1 MRSLAKITENGNFLY
16 ILEKTINFYEYYF
29 KHICSGGGIG
39 RRAWFRSMCSQE
51 RAGSTPVPSTLMKFF
66 VYVLK
71 NKIDSTRYI
80 GQTHNLHIRLKQ
92 HNDCKVKSTKSKS
105 PWFIAY
111 YEKYSTR
118 QDAINRELYLKSGI
132 GREWLDNKLSS

>member
-1 MRSLAKITENGNFLY
+1 MLVPCR
-16 ILEKTINFYEYYF
+16 
-29 KHICSGGGIG
+29 
-39 RRAWFRSMCSQE
+39 Q
-51 RAGSTPVPSTLMKFF
+51 AGTPVPSTIMKFF

-111 YEKYSTR
+111 YEEYSTR
-118 QDAINRELYLKSGI
+118 QEAINRELYLKSGI
-132 GREWLDNKLSS
+132 GRGWLDNKLNS

>member
-1 MRSLAKITENGNFLY
+1 
-16 ILEKTINFYEYYF
+16 
-29 KHICSGGGIG
+29 
-39 RRAWFRSMCSQE
+39 
-51 RAGSTPVPSTLMKFF
+51 MKFF

-132 GREWLDNKLSS
+132 GRDWFDNKLSSLFRWFPACRQAGTPVPSTLMKFFVYVLKNKIDST